1 MDKTEL
7 ISCLEKVNEELRL
20 EYAISNQRDEL
31 EKLDF
36 ASSILDKIINA
47 LHSL

>member
-20 EYAISNQRDEL
+20 DYAISENREEL

-36 ASSILDKIINA
+36 ASSVLDKIINA
-47 LHSL
+47 LLN